1 MGLSTHYDPYNYLCH
16 QGLDVPLPYT
26 ENTYS
31 MGLVGYCQDQHCWH
45 PSRHRIVLLRETAD
59 IRACYLLARLKNGE
73 ENGHEAGLEAALNRA
88 RHPVDTRIITKWLT
102 L

>member
-1 MGLSTHYDPYNYLCH
+1 MGLISTHYNPYKYLCH

-26 ENTYS
+26 ENTDS
-31 MGLVGYCQDQHCWH
+31 SGLVGYCQDQHCWH
-45 PSRHRIVLLRETAD
+45 PSRHRTALLRETAD
-59 IRACYLLARLKNGE
+59 IRACYLLARLQH
-73 ENGHEAGLEAALNRA
+73 GHEAGLEAALNRA

>member
-1 MGLSTHYDPYNYLCH
+1 MGLSTHYNPYKYLCH

-26 ENTYS
+26 ENTDS
-31 MGLVGYCQDQHCWH
+31 SGLVGYCQDQHCWH
-45 PSRHRIVLLRETAD
+45 PSRHRTALLRETAD
-59 IRACYLLARLKNGE
+59 IRACYLLARLKNG
-73 ENGHEAGLEAALNRA
+73 HEAALEAALNRA